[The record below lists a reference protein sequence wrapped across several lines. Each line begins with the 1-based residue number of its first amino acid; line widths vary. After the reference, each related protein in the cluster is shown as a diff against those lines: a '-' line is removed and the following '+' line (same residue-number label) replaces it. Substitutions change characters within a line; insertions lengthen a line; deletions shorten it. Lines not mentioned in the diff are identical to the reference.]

1 MQTQDSFGRRAGRT
15 LVRLIIGALLIGL
28 IGVVVVLLSQLNA
41 KTYVLERDGD
51 RLVVRRGRLF
61 PYGTLPFTPSD
72 PRLADAYAPLPVA
85 GAIPGGVVG
94 EMFSDREEL
103 DRALFEL
110 LAARSQALIASEA
123 REAQQQAISY
133 LRRAQLLAGI
143 TSEQRRQLEKLL
155 ADAAYFQGRMK
166 LDDARRL
173 IAEAMTQ
180 LRLAADS
187 DNLHSK
193 NAHHMLSTVGPAS
206 RALEEALRR
215 AVYVLGETS
224 TEGTPATDD
233 TAPTEQQ
240 PTQPTEG
247 APSQT
252 PPGTPP
258 PDPAAEPNAPA
269 ADAGAL

>member
-1 MQTQDSFGRRAGRT
+1 MQTQDSFGRRAGRA
-15 LVRLIIGALLIGL
+15 LFRLFVAALLLALTGA
-28 IGVVVVLLSQLNA
+28 VVVLLSQLNA
-41 KTYVLERDGD
+41 KKYVLERDGD
-51 RLVVRRGRLF
+51 RLIVRRGRLF

-94 EMFSDREEL
+94 ETFSDREDL

-110 LAARSQALIASEA
+110 LAARSQALIASEE
-123 REAQQQAISY
+123 REAQQQAIAY

-143 TSEQRRQLEKLL
+143 TTEQRHQLEELL

-173 IAEAMTQ
+173 VAEAMTQ

-193 NAHHMLSTVGPAS
+193 KAHQMVSTVGAAS
-206 RALEEALRR
+206 AALEEALRR
-215 AVYVLGETS
+215 AVYLLGDTPES
-224 TEGTPATDD
+224 TEPADPAPATQDGA
-233 TAPTEQQ
+233 APAE
-240 PTQPTEG
+240 
-247 APSQT
+247 
-252 PPGTPP
+252 PP
-258 PDPAAEPNAPA
+258 PAEPAPHPENDPAAEPLPAPA
-269 ADAGAL
+269 TGDAGGQ